1 MVTITWATYSLQT
14 GRPVP
19 LWMPL
24 PPAAPSM
31 HVDQLPA
38 AGDQFP
44 EGACVFV
51 RHRPGAGA
59 NGFGKKCDDPSVERV
74 GADGVEGIS

>member
-1 MVTITWATYSLQT
+1 
-14 GRPVP
+14 
-19 LWMPL
+19 
-24 PPAAPSM
+24 M

-51 RHRPGAGA
+51 RHRPGAGP